1 MGELAKAYD
10 PNPISDKHYENW
22 LQAGHFHADPNSEK
36 PPFSIVIPPPNVTG
50 ILTLGHVLNNSI
62 QDILC
67 RRARMQGKEVLWLP
81 GTDHAGLATQ
91 TKVEKSLIDQGTSKD
106 EIGREAFLQKTWEW
120 TEKHGGII
128 IEQLKKI
135 GCSCDWEREKFT
147 MDDDYY
153 DAVTDAFVKLYERG
167 HIYRGYRMVNWCPST
182 QSAISDEEVIA
193 TPQNSKLYT
202 MKYEVVEEPGT
213 FLEIATTRPET
224 IMGDTAVAVHPEDE
238 RYQHLVG
245 KHCRR
250 PFPQA
255 EIPIIADDHLDMEF
269 GTGVLKVTPAHDNAD
284 FEIGQRHDLPVI
296 DVLHP
301 DGTINCPD
309 VPELDGLDRFKA
321 RTKAAEM
328 LEEMGLLI
336 KTEKYKNN
344 VGFSERGQVPIEPR
358 LSEQWF
364 LKYPKT
370 KETLA
375 AVLEGHVKFHPE
387 RWTKVYQHW
396 LDNIQDWCISRQIWW
411 GHRIPV
417 WYKGDEIKCQKDSPG
432 EGWTQDP
439 DALDTWFSSW
449 LWAYQTMDAE
459 CQKKFYPTS
468 VLVTG
473 PDIIFLWVAR
483 MIFAGLE
490 FEPSGSSQLEKNIP
504 FKDVYFTGLIRDNR
518 GRKLSKSLGNSPD
531 PLDLVTKYGADGLR
545 FGLLRVAPQGL
556 DIRYDEKQ
564 IEEGRNFC
572 NKLWNACRFRQ
583 MQGEIDPDANP
594 YDHELSSY
602 AHLILK
608 QTDELIEKIDRH
620 YDRYQFNQVAG
631 TLYGF
636 VWTQFCSRYL
646 EAAKA
651 DFNDESSAT
660 RAGTLAT
667 FDFVLSRIL
676 RLLHPFCPFITEEL
690 WLKLGYGKDTI
701 QFANW
706 PQRLENKWDNTAAAQ
721 AEKIFD
727 ALDQSRSLRG
737 EFGISAK
744 QQVKFQL
751 KLSGELSSGDQS
763 ILENLM
769 GAESL
774 ELINEAPA
782 RTPMVLTTLGDLF
795 LPLDGVVDVDK
806 EIARIEKALVKV
818 DEDIARENKKLS
830 NTKMI
835 EKAPPEKVEEWRQ
848 VLADAKERK
857 TKLTEQLSHLK

>member
-22 LQAGHFHADPNSEK
+22 LQAGYFHADPSSDK

-67 RRARMQGKEVLWLP
+67 RRARMQGSEVLWLP

-91 TKVEKSLIDQGTSKD
+91 TKVEKSLIDEGTSKD
-106 EIGREAFLQKTWEW
+106 EIGRTAFLEKTWEW

-153 DAVTDAFVKLYERG
+153 DAVTDAFIKLYERG

-202 MKYEVVEEPGT
+202 MKYEVVEKPGT

-224 IMGDTAVAVHPEDE
+224 IMGDTAVAVHPEDD
-238 RYQHLVG
+238 RYKHLVG

-255 EIPIIADDHLDMEF
+255 DIPIIADDHLDMEF

-296 DVLHP
+296 DILHP
-301 DGTINCPD
+301 DGSVNCPD

-321 RTKAAEM
+321 RTQAAEM
-328 LEEMGLLI
+328 LEQMGLLI

-370 KETLA
+370 QETLS
-375 AVLEGHVKFHPE
+375 AVLDGHVEFHPE

-417 WYKGDEIKCQKDSPG
+417 WYKGDEIQCQKDSPG
-432 EGWTQDP
+432 EGWTQDT

-490 FEPSGSSQLEKNIP
+490 FEPSGTSELEQNIP
-504 FKDVYFTGLIRDNR
+504 FKDVYFTGLIRDHK
-518 GRKLSKSLGNSPD
+518 GQKLSKSKGNSPD
-531 PLDLVTKYGADGLR
+531 PLDLVAKYGADGLR
-545 FGLLRVAPQGL
+545 FGLLRVSPQGQ

-583 MQGEIDPDANP
+583 MQGDIDPNANP

-608 QTDELIEKIDRH
+608 QTDELIEK
-620 YDRYQFNQVAG
+620 
-631 TLYGF
+631 
-636 VWTQFCSRYL
+636 
-646 EAAKA
+646 
-651 DFNDESSAT
+651 
-660 RAGTLAT
+660 
-667 FDFVLSRIL
+667 
-676 RLLHPFCPFITEEL
+676 
-690 WLKLGYGKDTI
+690 
-701 QFANW
+701 
-706 PQRLENKWDNTAAAQ
+706 
-721 AEKIFD
+721 
-727 ALDQSRSLRG
+727 
-737 EFGISAK
+737 
-744 QQVKFQL
+744 
-751 KLSGELSSGDQS
+751 
-763 ILENLM
+763 
-769 GAESL
+769 
-774 ELINEAPA
+774 
-782 RTPMVLTTLGDLF
+782 
-795 LPLDGVVDVDK
+795 VDK
-806 EIARIEKALVKV
+806 YY
-818 DEDIARENKKLS
+818 
-830 NTKMI
+830 
-835 EKAPPEKVEEWRQ
+835 
-848 VLADAKERK
+848 
-857 TKLTEQLSHLK
+857 

>member
-22 LQAGHFHADPNSEK
+22 LQAGHFHADPSSEK
-36 PPFSIVIPPPNVTG
+36 PSFSIVIPPPNVTG

-91 TKVEKSLIDQGTSKD
+91 TKVEKSLADQNLTK
-106 EIGREAFLQKTWEW
+106 EELGREAFLKKTWEW

-193 TPQNSKLYT
+193 TAQNSKLYT
-202 MKYEVVEEPGT
+202 MKYEVVEAPGT

-224 IMGDTAVAVHPEDE
+224 IMGDTAIAVHPEDE
-238 RYQHLVG
+238 RYQHLIG

-250 PFPQA
+250 PFPTA
-255 EIPIIADDHLDMEF
+255 DIPIIADDHLEMEF
-269 GTGVLKVTPAHDNAD
+269 GTGVLKVTPAHDTAD

-301 DGTINCPD
+301 DGRINCPD

-321 RTKAAEM
+321 REKAVAM
-328 LEEMGLLI
+328 LDGMGLLI

-370 KETLA
+370 QETLS
-375 AVLEGHVKFHPE
+375 AVLDGHVKFHPE

-396 LDNIQDWCISRQIWW
+396 LDNIRDWCISRQIWW

-417 WYKGDEIKCQKDSPG
+417 WYKGDELKCQKDSPG
-432 EGWTQDP
+432 EGWVQDP

-459 CQKKFYPTS
+459 CQQKFYPTS

-490 FEPSGSSQLEKNIP
+490 FEPSGTSELAENIP
-504 FKDVYFTGLIRDNR
+504 FKDVYFTGLIRDER

-531 PLDLVTKYGADGLR
+531 PLDLVSQYGADGLR

-572 NKLWNACRFRQ
+572 NKLWNACRFRE
-583 MQGEIDPDANP
+583 MQGSIDPTANP

-608 QTDELIEKIDRH
+608 QTDELIEKVDAY
-620 YDRYQFNQVAG
+620 YDSFQFNQVAG

-660 RAGTLAT
+660 RSGTLAT
-667 FDFVLSRIL
+667 FDFILSRIL

-690 WLKLGYGKDTI
+690 WLELGYGTDTI

-706 PQRLENKWDNTAAAQ
+706 PQRLEAKWDDAAATQ
-721 AEKIFD
+721 AQKIFD

-737 EFGISAK
+737 EFGIGGRQK
-744 QQVKFQL
+744 VKFSL
-751 KLSGELSSGDQS
+751 KLSGELAAGDHS
-763 ILENLM
+763 ILESLM
-769 GAESL
+769 SAEPL
-774 ELINEAPA
+774 ELITETPA
-782 RTPMVLTTLGDLF
+782 KTPMVLTTLGDLF

-818 DEDIARENKKLS
+818 DEDIAREHKKLS

-835 EKAPPEKVEEWRQ
+835 ENAPTEKVAEWRQ
-848 VLADAKERK
+848 VLAEAEERK
-857 TKLTEQLSHLK
+857 AKLEEQLKHLR

>member
-22 LQAGHFHADPNSEK
+22 LQAGYFHADPSSDK

-67 RRARMQGKEVLWLP
+67 RRARMQGSEVLWLP

-91 TKVEKSLIDQGTSKD
+91 TKVEKSLIDEGTSKD
-106 EIGREAFLQKTWEW
+106 EIGRTAFLEKTWEW

-153 DAVTDAFVKLYERG
+153 DAVTDAFIKLYERG

-224 IMGDTAVAVHPEDE
+224 IMGDTAVAVHPEDD
-238 RYQHLVG
+238 RYKHLVG

-255 EIPIIADDHLDMEF
+255 DIPIIADDHLDMEF

-296 DVLHP
+296 DILHP
-301 DGTINCPD
+301 DGSVNCPD

-321 RTKAAEM
+321 RTQAAEM
-328 LEEMGLLI
+328 LEQMGLLI

-370 KETLA
+370 QETLS
-375 AVLEGHVKFHPE
+375 AVLDGHVEFHPE

-417 WYKGDEIKCQKDSPG
+417 WYKGDEIQCQKDSPG
-432 EGWTQDP
+432 EGWTQDT

-490 FEPSGSSQLEKNIP
+490 FEPSGTSELEQNIP
-504 FKDVYFTGLIRDNR
+504 FKDVYFTGLIRDHK
-518 GRKLSKSLGNSPD
+518 GQKLSKSKGNSPD
-531 PLDLVTKYGADGLR
+531 PLDLVAKYGADGLR
-545 FGLLRVAPQGL
+545 FGLLRVSPQGQ

-583 MQGEIDPDANP
+583 MQGDIDPNANP

-608 QTDELIEKIDRH
+608 QTDELIEKVDKY
-620 YDRYQFNQVAG
+620 YDNYQFNQVAG

-651 DFNDESSAT
+651 DFSDESSAT
-660 RAGTLAT
+660 RSGTLAT

-690 WLKLGYGKDTI
+690 WLDLNYGEDTI

-706 PQRLENKWDNTAAAQ
+706 PQRLETNWDEAAATQ

-744 QQVKFQL
+744 QKVKFSL
-751 KLSGELSSGDQS
+751 KLSGELASGDRA
-763 ILENLM
+763 ILESLM
-769 GAESL
+769 SAEPL
-774 ELINEAPA
+774 ELITDVPA

-806 EIARIEKALVKV
+806 EIARIEKALIKV
-818 DEDIARENKKLS
+818 NEDIAREDKKLS
-830 NTKMI
+830 NTRMI
-835 EKAPPEKVEEWRQ
+835 ENAPADKVAEWRQ
-848 VLADAKERK
+848 VLAGAEERK
-857 TKLTEQLSHLK
+857 VKLKEQLSHLK